1 MSGSTGKSA
10 LGMSFESSFFFY
22 HLQVLHALLYMFSK
36 NKKKK
41 IEALTQPHLHLA
53 GKEFMESLKL
63 TINSKFM
70 VSS

>member
-36 NKKKK
+36 NKK